1 MPGDLESASGGATL
15 IDSSDQPVRKGKFP
29 NLLSAVSQ
37 IQRYAMIERE
47 GGEIP
52 VDFLTIEGQLNFFNV
67 GMGSGFVHGLFF
79 LLFTIIALPVF
90 SDDIL
95 RTYVSQ
101 YFTLAEYKSFLFFIS
116 LTPVMYSAIVCVY
129 LSQYHIGK
137 LTRRA
142 IDNLLVGRLVSK
154 VVQGLIYF
162 IIFIVLAKFL
172 NPENVWKFSYNIT
185 FRSYDLAHQIYR
197 VIMNTRPN
205 IHNAAFETLGI
216 FMTAVIVPFVTI
228 WMFSIVR
235 KIRNIRQKMFWN
247 N

>member
-1 MPGDLESASGGATL
+1 MPGDLENGSEGVAL
-15 IDSSDQPVRKGKFP
+15 IDSSDQPVRKGRFP
-29 NLLSAVSQ
+29 NLISAVSQ

-67 GMGSGFVHGLFF
+67 GLGSGFVHGIFF
-79 LLFTIIALPVF
+79 LIFTIIALPVI

-95 RTYVSQ
+95 RTSVSR
-101 YFTLAEYKSFLFFIS
+101 YLPLAGYKSFLFVIS
-116 LTPVMYSAIVCVY
+116 LTPVMYSVIVCVY
-129 LSQYHIGK
+129 LTRYHIGR

-154 VVQGLIYF
+154 VAQGLLYF
-162 IIFIVLAKFL
+162 VILIITAKSL
-172 NPENVWKFSYNIT
+172 TPEAVWKFSYNIT

-197 VIMNTRPN
+197 VVMNTRPN
-205 IHNAAFETLGI
+205 IHNAAWETLGI
-216 FMTAVIVPFVTI
+216 FMIAVIVPFVTI
-228 WMFSIVR
+228 WMFAIVR
-235 KIRNIRQKMFWN
+235 KVRAIRQRMFWN